1 MSEDQTSYE
10 YLIKKQAMLNV
21 DGLSERIAELES
33 ANTSLKEQ
41 NDNLAAL
48 ASSVSKVFLSQD
60 VVRFTTFIDAHLLES
75 GLEIELSDS
84 GLDGDGVVFT
94 IPNARIVEGSIT
106 RNKKAFTVVGT
117 VTMDW
122 TVEVEAADEDDATEI
137 AEQFMGDA
145 SFSSYL
151 SHEPDGVTSHEV
163 DDYSVQVEVSD
174 TYES

>member
-33 ANTSLKEQ
+33 ANTYLKEQ

-48 ASSVSKVFLSQD
+48 ASSVSRVFLSQD
-60 VVRFTTFIDAHLLES
+60 VVRFTTFIDAHLLET

-84 GLDGDGVVFT
+84 GLDGDGVVLT
-94 IPNARIVEGSIT
+94 IPNARIVEGKIK
-106 RNKKAFTVVGT
+106 RNKQAFTVVGT

-122 TVEVEAADEDDATEI
+122 TVDVEAEDEDDATEI
-137 AEQFMGDA
+137 AEQFMGGA
-145 SFSSYL
+145 SFSSYT
-151 SHEPDGVTSHEV
+151 SHEPDGVTHHEV
-163 DDYSVQVEVSD
+163 DDYSVQIDVSD